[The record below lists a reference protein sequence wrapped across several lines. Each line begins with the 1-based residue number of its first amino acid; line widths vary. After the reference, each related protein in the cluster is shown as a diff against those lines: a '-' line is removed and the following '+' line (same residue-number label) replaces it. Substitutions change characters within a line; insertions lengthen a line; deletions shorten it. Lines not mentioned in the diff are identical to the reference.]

1 MKKLLKVALIAVCM
15 VSMGNFAKA
24 QSKIGYINTNDLI
37 PVMPEY
43 KTVTTQVDAY
53 RKTFIDVLQ
62 NLSTEFQTKSANFQ
76 AKQATMTDAQK
87 TAEQGALADL
97 QKRATDYQNDA
108 QQKVAQKGEDLMKPL
123 LDKAKNAITEVAK
136 EKGYTYVIDTSS
148 TTLIVA
154 PPADDMLT
162 AVKAKLG
169 ISATATPAA
178 PAAPGK

>member
-1 MKKLLKVALIAVCM
+1 MRKLLKVALVAVCM
-15 VSMGNFAKA
+15 VSVGNFAKA

-37 PVMPEY
+37 PNMPEY

-62 NLSTEFQTKSANFQ
+62 GLSNELQTKSADYQ

-87 TAEQGALADL
+87 TAKQAELNDIN
-97 QKRATDYQNDA
+97 KRATDYQNDA
-108 QQKVAQKGEDLMKPL
+108 QQKVAQKGEELMKPL

-136 EKGYTYVIDTSS
+136 AKGYTYVIDTSS

-154 PPADDMLT
+154 PPADDLLA

-169 ISATATPAA
+169 IPASAAT
-178 PAAPGK
+178 GTK

>member
-24 QSKIGYINTNDLI
+24 QTKIGYINTNDLI
-37 PVMPEY
+37 PNMPEY
-43 KTVTTQVDAY
+43 KTVTAQVDAY

-62 NLSTEFQTKSANFQ
+62 GLGNELQTKSADYQ

-87 TAEQGALADL
+87 SAKQAELNDIN
-97 QKRATDYQNDA
+97 KRATDYQNDA
-108 QQKVAQKGEDLMKPL
+108 QQKVAAKGEELMKPL

-136 EKGYTYVIDTSS
+136 EKGFTYVIDTSS

-154 PPADDMLT
+154 PPADDLLA
-162 AVKAKLG
+162 AVKTKLG
-169 ISATATPAA
+169 ITGTAA
-178 PAAPGK
+178 PAAGK

>member
-15 VSMGNFAKA
+15 VTMGNFAKA
-24 QSKIGYINTNDLI
+24 QSKIGYINTNELI
-37 PVMPEY
+37 PLMPQY
-43 KTVTTQVDAY
+43 KTVTAQVDAY

-62 NLSTEFQTKSANFQ
+62 NLSNELQTKSADYQ

-97 QKRATDYQNDA
+97 NKRATDYQNNA
-108 QQKVAQKGEDLMKPL
+108 QQQVAQKGQELMKPL
-123 LDKAKNAITEVAK
+123 IDQSKAAIVAVAK

-148 TTLIVA
+148 TELIVA
-154 PPADDMLT
+154 PPADDLLA

-169 ISATATPAA
+169 IPAA
-178 PAAPGK
+178 AAKSTK

>member
-15 VSMGNFAKA
+15 VTMGNFAKA
-24 QSKIGYINTNDLI
+24 QSKIGYINTNELI
-37 PVMPEY
+37 PLMPQY
-43 KTVTTQVDAY
+43 KTVTAQVDAY

-62 NLSTEFQTKSANFQ
+62 NLSNELQTKSADYQ

-97 QKRATDYQNDA
+97 NKRATDYQNNA
-108 QQKVAQKGEDLMKPL
+108 QQQVAQKGQELMKPL
-123 LDKAKNAITEVAK
+123 IDQSKAAIVAVAK

-148 TTLIVA
+148 TELIVA
-154 PPADDMLT
+154 PPADDLLA

-169 ISATATPAA
+169 ITSAAA
-178 PAAPGK
+178 KSTK